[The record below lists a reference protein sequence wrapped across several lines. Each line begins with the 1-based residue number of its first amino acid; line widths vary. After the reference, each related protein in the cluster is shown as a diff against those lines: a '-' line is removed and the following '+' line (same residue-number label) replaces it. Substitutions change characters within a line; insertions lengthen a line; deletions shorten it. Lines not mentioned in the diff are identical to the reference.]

1 MDTMETLK
9 IVSKE
14 RLERLAWLAK
24 IELSEEEKREFL
36 EQLNEILKAF
46 KSIDEL
52 QLENIEPTFHAIEV
66 FNAFREDV
74 VKASLNQKE
83 ALSTAKKSK
92 DGFFIAPKIV

>member
-1 MDTMETLK
+1 MERLK

-24 IELSEEEKREFL
+24 IELSEEEKEEFL

-46 KSIDEL
+46 KKIDEL
-52 QLENIEPTFHAIEV
+52 QLEGVEPTFHVLEV
-66 FNAFREDV
+66 FNAFREDEV
-74 VKASLNQKE
+74 RPSLNQRE
-83 ALSTAKKSK
+83 ALSTANKSK